1 MEESRAE
8 SDHTAYENETSTM
21 ASFDAAAQGDFGRE
35 KGSTTDI
42 IDKRGDSAAGETNSD
57 DNEVVNVSED
67 AEKGAPAGGEAAPA
81 PDPNIVDWDGPD
93 DPANPRNWS
102 KAYKLANVVI
112 VSLSVLYTNLAT
124 TMFAP
129 GATIMQKEFGYTSS
143 TVEVL
148 TITMASLGFAI
159 GQLFVPPMSE
169 VFGRMPIYRASSIFY
184 LGFTAGCSRST
195 NVAEFLVFRLLTGLA
210 AASYMSTGGGT
221 VADLLPKEER
231 GVAMAIFTAGP
242 LFGPVLGP
250 IVGGFVVENLG
261 WRWCFY
267 LILMLAGAVTIIT
280 FVFMHETS
288 AVNILKSKAAR
299 LRKETGNPNL
309 VAAGDKQTPVKQ
321 LVLHAMARPMKFLFT
336 SPIVALIALY
346 IAFNFGVTMLLF
358 ATFPTVY
365 ENTYHWSVDLSGLAY
380 VGVGIGCAIG
390 VVTFAKLSDRL
401 LKAEGGSYR
410 PERRLIMMMF
420 VSPMFPI
427 GLFIYG
433 WTTEYKVH
441 WIAPIIGT
449 AICGP
454 GAVIINSSSQTY
466 IIDIFGP
473 QGAAS
478 ALAAVTLLR
487 NLTGAFLPLAAPTLY
502 ANLGLGWGNS
512 VLAFITI
519 AFIPVPIFFYLR
531 GEALRKRFPVE
542 I

>member
-1 MEESRAE
+1 MAENRSE
-8 SDHTAYENETSTM
+8 SDLTVYDHETSTM
-21 ASFDAAAQGDFGRE
+21 ANFDTTAPGTSDRE
-35 KGSTTDI
+35 KDSTFDKERHSVEDKTRSNDI
-42 IDKRGDSAAGETNSD
+42 
-57 DNEVVNVSED
+57 
-67 AEKGAPAGGEAAPA
+67 EAAIMNNDTEKAAPEA
-81 PDPNIVDWDGPD
+81 DETSPTPDPNIVDWSGPD

-102 KAYKLANVVI
+102 KAYKLTNVVV

-129 GATIMQKEFGYTSS
+129 GAAIMQREFGFKSS
-143 TVEVL
+143 TVEVM
-148 TITMASLGFAI
+148 TITMASLGFAL
-159 GQLFVPPMSE
+159 GQLFIPPMSE

-184 LGFTAGCSRST
+184 LGFTAGCARST
-195 NVAEFLVFRLLTGLA
+195 NVAEFLVFRLLTGMA

-250 IVGGFVVENLG
+250 IVGGFVVEHLG

-267 LILMLAGAVTIIT
+267 LILMLAGAVTLIT
-280 FVFMHETS
+280 FLFMHETS
-288 AVNILKSKAAR
+288 SVNILKSKAAR

-309 VAAGDKQTPVKQ
+309 RAAGDKQTPIKQ
-321 LVLHAMARPMKFLFT
+321 LVLHALTRPMKFLFT

-365 ENTYHWSVDLSGLAY
+365 ENTYHWSVSISGLAY
-380 VGVGIGCAIG
+380 IGVGIGCAIG
-390 VVTFAKLSDRL
+390 VISFAKLSDRL
-401 LKAEGGSYR
+401 LDAKEGNYR
-410 PERRLIMMMF
+410 AERRLIMMMF
-420 VSPMFPI
+420 VSPLFPI

-441 WIAPIIGT
+441 WVVPIIGT

-473 QGAAS
+473 QAAAS
-478 ALAAVTLLR
+478 ALAAITLLR
-487 NLTGAFLPLAAPTLY
+487 NLMGAFLPLAAPTMY

-512 VLAFITI
+512 VLAFITM
-519 AFIPVPIFFYLR
+519 AFIPVPIYFYLR
-531 GEALRKRFPVE
+531 GESLRKRFPVE